1 MEKGGK
7 PMQCPCQSR
16 IRPVSCQ
23 STPYHLYFDMAYR
36 DLLLVKVLL
45 LLGASVVV
53 SFLAPSVVFGTL
65 ASLAPDCELFA
76 SSFCDSRKEKKKS
89 VRNFP
94 EGAAENCNNGDSVH
108 LSCSAFTLTKKKKGS
123 NLQQRTAQHTHYFYS
138 KGGFFFP
145 SSL

>member
-53 SFLAPSVVFGTL
+53 SFLAPSVVFGTGVTRPGL
-65 ASLAPDCELFA
+65 RALWLFI
-76 SSFCDSRKEKKKS
+76 
-89 VRNFP
+89 
-94 EGAAENCNNGDSVH
+94 
-108 LSCSAFTLTKKKKGS
+108 L
-123 NLQQRTAQHTHYFYS
+123 
-138 KGGFFFP
+138 
-145 SSL
+145 